1 MTENMSDK
9 QHLLLA
15 TSQGDVERRAV
26 KLGWDVTHE
35 PGKTI
40 LRRGLREIVLEYVW
54 RERHLDFHTQL
65 ISAQLI
71 TRLDMGTRHKIDEID
86 EWLIQYGEKS

>member
-15 TSQGDVERRAV
+15 TSQGDVERRAI
-26 KLGWDVTHE
+26 KLGWDVEHE
-35 PGKTI
+35 NGKTI
-40 LRRGLREIVLEYVW
+40 LRRGMREIVLEYVW
-54 RERHLDFHTQL
+54 RYRDSDLHTQL

-86 EWLIQYGEKS
+86 EWLLHYGEE